1 MISKIRTVK
10 AKRSTWLARLGMAS
24 VLTIGSAG
32 LASCETFDPPPKA
45 SIAGAQGTFL
55 EGSPADPLVV
65 RFDEAFS
72 KQSLRFKVVR
82 GDKAL
87 DIDPEGN
94 LPDEEGYC
102 EAQRARGQCSGDAP
116 APCCNNEGLVQLA
129 SYDGRTGQ
137 AEGAQVDVGDQSV
150 TIRFAESPKIAV
162 PYLVVVEPGLEDLDG
177 NTSLVRQR
185 LEFTYRAFLPGPT
198 SLPTGPYFFL
208 FDIAPP
214 PLQQQLRL
222 FAWLNVDPDAGT
234 WEGLFTDGNRTTA
247 LNDRPGCPS
256 DCAPNACQLY
266 PAPACVKPSTNM
278 GSIDEFLD
286 FIPIKD
292 RPVGYTFLGAGYT
305 ADLPDGTTGIGTPPF
320 PIDIIIGSGSGV
332 RITAVDTVIIGQI
345 SQDNTGRWRGAGSA
359 TIAKVQVNTIGEE
372 PTTGTLSFMS
382 LFPEEVEEVES
393 YGEPIYKPGEV
404 NPTAE

>member
-1 MISKIRTVK
+1 MAT
-10 AKRSTWLARLGMAS
+10 TLAGGA
-24 VLTIGSAG
+24 AA

-55 EGSPADPLVV
+55 EGSPGDPLVL
-65 RFDEAFS
+65 RFDEAFQ
-72 KQSLRFKVVR
+72 KKSLRFKVVR

-94 LPDEEGYC
+94 LPDEDGYC
-102 EAQRARGQCSGDAP
+102 VAQRDRGQCSGEAP
-116 APCCNNEGLVQLA
+116 APCCKNEGLVQLA
-129 SYDGRTGQ
+129 SYDGATGK
-137 AEGAQVDVGDQSV
+137 AEGASVEVAEQAV
-150 TIRFAESPKIAV
+150 TIRFDDSPKIAV
-162 PYLVVVEPGLEDLDG
+162 PYLVVVESGLEGLEG
-177 NTSLVRQR
+177 NTTLVRQR
-185 LEFTYRAFLPGPT
+185 LEFTYRAFLPGPS

-222 FAWLNVDPDAGT
+222 YAWLNVDAQQGT

-247 LNDRPGCPS
+247 LNDRPGCPA
-256 DCAPNACQLY
+256 DCAPNACQLF

-278 GSIDEFLD
+278 GSIDEFQD

-320 PIDIIIGSGSGV
+320 PIDIVIGSGNGV

-345 SQDNTGRWRGAGSA
+345 SQDNSGRWRGSGSA
-359 TIAKVQVNTIGEE
+359 TIAKVQVNSIGEE

-382 LFPEEVEEVES
+382 LFPEEAAEVES

-404 NPTAE
+404 DPTAE